1 MKLHQ
6 IETFQSLKHES
17 IQIKTLDDAYEAIVE
32 LQNDEPST
40 FEFIQLILDVPIK
53 EIQVS
58 IIDDSASQKDYTS
71 LESIHIQ
78 NDKYGSNQWV
88 MSLRLMKP
96 VSSKSIKFI
105 LNPSSEKAPLP
116 SGDWLK
122 VLLLSSRVLIAPYD
136 TNQYRCRI
144 EHLQKSKQ
152 DRAMQEDYEAAA
164 KIKESLQIIE
174 NLLETTEQSQK
185 DMLAAS
191 EEEDYLKASKLK
203 ALRDSSREKL
213 LVLLKKADDVAA
225 GKTEDVTILHEFS
238 NHPSNRLE
246 DISLSTIR
254 KVDYQDEPSVLTA
267 LSEQPMR
274 KDNNAY
280 NQHEVELSKH
290 SEHSEHSDDNESINT
305 SSDVEESVIS
315 KTLTVDQT
323 VDPDSPHPLEGV
335 PGYEDLPIP
344 AEIRKII
351 PTSEQGNNNLSNSF
365 TSIASLESTSRM
377 ECILGSYCTRCYLS
391 KEWVLREAALI
402 KLSLKLEDVVQ
413 DLKNRKDSG
422 LGWWQTFTRGV
433 SVILERAVDDKIV
446 QVFLTGLILL
456 DDIVHQMEIIQAPPK
471 EMTSLLSNVIITLVD
486 KLGDS
491 SHKVSQGCETAL
503 MNLAL
508 STVVGPTY
516 VGNQILKLI
525 SPSDSKAVKSV
536 AKRCNFLKEL
546 IEEFGG
552 DSLPFQKIIPF
563 IQSYCVEAKDV
574 EAREAGK
581 QLAVAMFLQHG
592 TDVLPILQGMPDRV
606 TKEYQLAFLEAQQ
619 SKNPP
624 VIASPPQINREMS
637 LVQEKTPIVR
647 RGRGRGRRRV

>member
-1 MKLHQ
+1 M
-6 IETFQSLKHES
+6 
-17 IQIKTLDDAYEAIVE
+17 
-32 LQNDEPST
+32 
-40 FEFIQLILDVPIK
+40 
-53 EIQVS
+53 
-58 IIDDSASQKDYTS
+58 
-71 LESIHIQ
+71 
-78 NDKYGSNQWV
+78 
-88 MSLRLMKP
+88 
-96 VSSKSIKFI
+96 
-105 LNPSSEKAPLP
+105 
-116 SGDWLK
+116 
-122 VLLLSSRVLIAPYD
+122 
-136 TNQYRCRI
+136 
-144 EHLQKSKQ
+144 
-152 DRAMQEDYEAAA
+152 
-164 KIKESLQIIE
+164 QIIE

-213 LVLLKKADDVAA
+213 QALLKKADDVAA
-225 GKTEDVTILHEFS
+225 GKTEDVTIIHEFS
-238 NHPSNRLE
+238 NHHGNRLE

-267 LSEQPMR
+267 LSEQPLR

-290 SEHSEHSDDNESINT
+290 SEHSEHSEDNESINT
-305 SSDVEESVIS
+305 SSDREESVIS
-315 KTLTVDQT
+315 RTLTVTVDQT

-351 PTSEQGNNNLSNSF
+351 PSSEQGNNNLSNSF

-377 ECILGSYCTRCYLS
+377 ESILGSYCTRCYLS

-413 DLKNRKDSG
+413 DLKHKKDSG

-456 DDIVHQMEIIQAPPK
+456 DDIVHQMEIIQAPQK

-503 MNLAL
+503 MNLSL

-536 AKRCNFLKEL
+536 AKRCIFLKEL
-546 IEEFGG
+546 IEEFGA
-552 DSLPFQKIIPF
+552 DTLPFQKIIPF

-581 QLAVAMFLQHG
+581 ELAVAMFLQHG
-592 TDVLPILQGMPDRV
+592 TEVLPILQGMPDRV

-619 SKNPP
+619 SKSPP
-624 VIASPPQINREMS
+624 VIASPPKITRGMG
-637 LVQEKTPIVR
+637 LVHEKTPIVR

>member
-1 MKLHQ
+1 
-6 IETFQSLKHES
+6 
-17 IQIKTLDDAYEAIVE
+17 
-32 LQNDEPST
+32 
-40 FEFIQLILDVPIK
+40 
-53 EIQVS
+53 
-58 IIDDSASQKDYTS
+58 
-71 LESIHIQ
+71 
-78 NDKYGSNQWV
+78 
-88 MSLRLMKP
+88 
-96 VSSKSIKFI
+96 
-105 LNPSSEKAPLP
+105 
-116 SGDWLK
+116 
-122 VLLLSSRVLIAPYD
+122 
-136 TNQYRCRI
+136 
-144 EHLQKSKQ
+144 
-152 DRAMQEDYEAAA
+152 
-164 KIKESLQIIE
+164 
-174 NLLETTEQSQK
+174 
-185 DMLAAS
+185 MLAAS

-213 LVLLKKADDVAA
+213 VVLLKKADDVAA
-225 GKTEDVTILHEFS
+225 GKTEDVAILHEFS
-238 NHPSNRLE
+238 NHHSNRLE

-274 KDNNAY
+274 KDSNAY
-280 NQHEVELSKH
+280 NQHEIELSKH
-290 SEHSEHSDDNESINT
+290 SEHSEHSEDNESINT

-315 KTLTVDQT
+315 KTLTVDLT

-365 TSIASLESTSRM
+365 TSIASLESTSRI
-377 ECILGSYCTRCYLS
+377 EAILGSYCTRCYLS
-391 KEWVLREAALI
+391 KEWVLREAALM

-413 DLKNRKDSG
+413 DLKSKKDSG

-456 DDIVHQMEIIQAPPK
+456 DDIVHQMEIIQAPQK

-508 STVVGPTY
+508 STVVGPSY

-536 AKRCNFLKEL
+536 AKRCIFLKEL

-552 DSLPFQKIIPF
+552 DTLPFQKIISF
-563 IQSYCVEAKDV
+563 IQTYCVEAKDV

-581 QLAVAMFLQHG
+581 ELVPCQ
-592 TDVLPILQGMPDRV
+592 R
-606 TKEYQLAFLEAQQ
+606 
-619 SKNPP
+619 
-624 VIASPPQINREMS
+624 PQDIENC
-637 LVQEKTPIVR
+637 
-647 RGRGRGRRRV
+647 